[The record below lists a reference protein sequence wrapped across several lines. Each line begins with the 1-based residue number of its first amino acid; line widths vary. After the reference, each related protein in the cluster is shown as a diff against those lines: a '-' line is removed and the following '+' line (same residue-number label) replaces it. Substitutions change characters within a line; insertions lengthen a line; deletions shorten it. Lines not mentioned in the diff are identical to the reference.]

1 MAEPVFATT
10 PASALLLTLTL
21 PFLPALFRAWPAAVR
36 CSPRLQ
42 TPSPIVR
49 TPSHSL
55 EPHNL
60 VHLRRRRWP
69 AARHPP
75 HTAALLMASRK
86 QDAQPNPI
94 DARTLRTIE
103 RVAPQAPEEML
114 TLTNPTLR
122 CPALAA
128 RGPGAVLW
136 HGCGQAIADVERVCA
151 GDRPLGPEAGESPPT
166 LATKG

>member
-1 MAEPVFATT
+1 VAEPVFATT

-114 TLTNPTLR
+114 TLTNP
-122 CPALAA
+122 
-128 RGPGAVLW
+128 
-136 HGCGQAIADVERVCA
+136 
-151 GDRPLGPEAGESPPT
+151 
-166 LATKG
+166 

>member
-1 MAEPVFATT
+1 MYVYLNCYS
-10 PASALLLTLTL
+10 PARHRHTSGGAGSRHNTSLGPPPNPHSSLSPCVVSCLACRCALL
-21 PFLPALFRAWPAAVR
+21 PPPPNALSHRAP
-36 CSPRLQ
+36 
-42 TPSPIVR
+42 
-49 TPSHSL
+49 PSHSL

-114 TLTNPTLR
+114 TLTNPNPKVPRTR
-122 CPALAA
+122 SPRALARPCGTAAA
-128 RGPGAVLW
+128 R
-136 HGCGQAIADVERVCA
+136 R
-151 GDRPLGPEAGESPPT
+151 SPM
-166 LATKG
+166 